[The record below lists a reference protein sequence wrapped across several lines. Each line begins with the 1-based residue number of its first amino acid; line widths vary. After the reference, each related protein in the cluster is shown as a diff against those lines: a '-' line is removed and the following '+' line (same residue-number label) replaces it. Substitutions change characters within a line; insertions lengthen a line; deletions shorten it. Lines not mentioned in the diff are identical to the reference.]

1 MPDPSTE
8 SKANPIAGRV
18 EGLATQLSE
27 YIARAEKRNKWKDIL
42 IPTLALL
49 VALAG
54 VLASTLVQ
62 VATMRS
68 QAELKQYEVT
78 FLAKQRV
85 YANLMSSIHAMFFS
99 STEASKET
107 LFRNVDNVQAQIFA
121 IQPFLSSADQAALW
135 QDTQALIQVCVD
147 SFKLHQLGSP
157 GLNAT
162 TTEFLSQRD
171 KVRDRLSSTLFGST
185 PR

>member
-1 MPDPSTE
+1 MPDPSIE
-8 SKANPIAGRV
+8 SKANPIVERV

-62 VATMRS
+62 VATLKS

-78 FLAKQRV
+78 FLAKQRA
-85 YANLMSSIHAMFFS
+85 YANFMSSIHAMFFS
-99 STEASKET
+99 STEASKDT
-107 LFRNVDNVQAQIFA
+107 LFRNIDNVQAQTFA

-135 QDTQALIQVCVD
+135 KDTQELIQTGVD
-147 SFKLHQLGSP
+147 SFKLHQSGSP
-157 GLNAT
+157 DLDAAT
-162 TTEFLSQRD
+162 ALFLSQRE
-171 KVRDRLSSTLFGST
+171 KVRNTLSATLFGSA